1 MRCKFCGS
9 TSIHAAEENK
19 NFSYG
24 KAAAGTVVFG
34 PVGAVAGL
42 SGKKIKGYRCAQCG
56 SFMERPM
63 DNITESLVNDAIY
76 KAKSGDRFSMYEY
89 YKQQYPNIES
99 VTLNNTGSS
108 EKTIDVHRNNSENIM
123 SAQTA
128 DNEKAVL
135 KREYTYGYWQPDS
148 PIYVQKVLINTKNGE
163 DLLSLKMI
171 NQANKTIRSLYLQVT
186 VVDDAGD
193 QIVTKKCVYQG
204 VNTKVGEKFPEDRA
218 FGLGTDLA
226 YRVDLFLEKAV
237 FDDDS
242 VWRGNDDATLIKIE
256 MPDEIDEKTFPRY
269 KYLVKAYEELTGKT
283 ILKWLRF
290 HKDKLL
296 ALPRYIP
303 VKENDYWI
311 CTCGMPVQ
319 TGKKCPV
326 CNCEYDELQR
336 IMSQETLIEAQRKE
350 VKDRAANRAQ
360 ETSAKYNEILRT
372 DELREQEIKENTY
385 RKSLNDKNEGTIDSI
400 TKAIAGFG
408 GLIGY
413 KDSKDQIEACQKLLK
428 EKKEEEERQAE
439 IQRKEAEEK
448 SKRNTKTA
456 MIAAAIIAICLA
468 GFFVATNVIIPN
480 AKYNAAVKLMENGEY
495 DAAIDAFEA
504 MNGYKDSSNQITE
517 CKYRSAVELMDKE
530 EYSEAR
536 REFQRLGEY
545 KDSKERVSQCEELDK
560 EKRYLDAVAL
570 MESGD
575 YVEAYDALKK
585 LYGYK
590 DSSELAD
597 SIEHE
602 YEKSEINA
610 KNIGDT
616 VYFGKYDYDP
626 DTKAVDRI
634 SWIILAKENNKA
646 LLVSEY
652 ILDCIPFGSHTDDY
666 DETNWESCTLRN
678 WVNTD
683 FYDEAFSEGEK
694 SSIEET
700 TLSTIAYD
708 YDSGEQVADLET
720 KDKVFIFSSNEA
732 DKYFKSQWDRE
743 CWSSKLAQGKGI
755 VRDSYSNGC
764 WWLRSPAKS
773 RNFYPE
779 FVHSNGEIDRI
790 GVQVI
795 ADNLG
800 VRPAI
805 WVDLGSD

>member
-1 MRCKFCGS
+1 M
-9 TSIHAAEENK
+9 AAQRYETIAKE
-19 NFSYG
+19 
-24 KAAAGTVVFG
+24 T
-34 PVGAVAGL
+34 
-42 SGKKIKGYRCAQCG
+42 
-56 SFMERPM
+56 
-63 DNITESLVNDAIY
+63 DIY
-76 KAKSGDRFSMYEY
+76 Y
-89 YKQQYPNIES
+89 
-99 VTLNNTGSS
+99 SS
-108 EKTIDVHRNNSENIM
+108 
-123 SAQTA
+123 
-128 DNEKAVL
+128 
-135 KREYTYGYWQPDS
+135 
-148 PIYVQKVLINTKNGE
+148 
-163 DLLSLKMI
+163 
-171 NQANKTIRSLYLQVT
+171 
-186 VVDDAGD
+186 
-193 QIVTKKCVYQG
+193 
-204 VNTKVGEKFPEDRA
+204 
-218 FGLGTDLA
+218 
-226 YRVDLFLEKAV
+226 
-237 FDDDS
+237 
-242 VWRGNDDATLIKIE
+242 
-256 MPDEIDEKTFPRY
+256 
-269 KYLVKAYEELTGKT
+269 
-283 ILKWLRF
+283 
-290 HKDKLL
+290 
-296 ALPRYIP
+296 
-303 VKENDYWI
+303 
-311 CTCGMPVQ
+311 
-319 TGKKCPV
+319 KCPV
-326 CNCEYDELQR
+326 VLCAYAVLLDSKMKKYVAQLKLRNCGSEVISSVSVVVRAYDHFDEVAEEINGYQYVGVNVKQGEEFGTKSLIPLSKKVKIKRLEVAVNKIVFSNGSTWDSENGELLDNRLEPQDLAS
-336 IMSQETLIEAQRKE
+336 IYSDKDIENYRFMLNSKMKYVPYQKGMLWICSCGEINYGGESCYSCGVDKAKVFDYIIKE
-350 VKDRAANRAQ
+350 RLN
-360 ETSAKYNEILRT
+360 SALLDPKYNNGI
-372 DELREQEIKENTY
+372 ELKKQQSIE
-385 RKSLNDKNEGTIDSI
+385 SLKAAITIFEELGD
-400 TKAIAGFG
+400 
-408 GLIGY
+408 Y
-413 KDSKDQIEACQKLLK
+413 KDSKEQISLCKQEIDSIQKEIEA
-428 EKKEEEERQAE
+428 KKREEERLAE

-456 MIAAAIIAICLA
+456 MIVAAIIAICLA
-468 GFFVATNVIIPN
+468 GFFVVTNVIIPN

-610 KNIGDT
+610 KNIGDS

-646 LLVSEY
+646 LLISEY

-694 SSIEET
+694 SAIEET

-720 KDKVFIFSSNEA
+720 KDKVYILSADEAEKYIKSN
-732 DKYFKSQWDRE
+732 SDRS
-743 CWSSKLAQGKGI
+743 CWSSKLAQSKGI
-755 VRDSYSNGC
+755 VMDEYANGC
-764 WWLRSPAKS
+764 WWLRSPQRSKS
-773 RNFYPE
+773 FFPE
-779 FVHSNGEIDRI
+779 FVDSKGEIPFYGLSI
-790 GVQVI
+790 GASVL
-795 ADNLG
+795 ANYG

-805 WVDLGSD
+805 WVDLGNN